1 MRVGSHIAVTV
12 GRPAAIAPILP
23 LAWESPHVVGVALKR
38 QKKKKD
44 LKEKKDTGQ
53 GKMMTED
60 IQRGKNDKFQK

>member
-38 QKKKKD
+38 QKKKKKKGSQK
-44 LKEKKDTGQ
+44 KEGH
-53 GKMMTED
+53 GSWED
-60 IQRGKNDKFQK
+60 DDRKQPEREK